1 VTLANKI
8 TLCRIALVPVFVALG
23 IAYGRSVQAGTA
35 EAALR
40 TAAVTFFFIIGISDG
55 VDGYIARNYNQRTR
69 LGSVLDP
76 LADKMLMFSSLLVLS
91 LCAWPQSLPVWLAGV
106 VIARDVLSSS
116 AAGII
121 YLVQGKVKIR
131 PHWTGKVATVL
142 QITVV
147 SWSMLS
153 FHWATARLLAALT
166 ALITVI
172 SGGVY
177 LVEGTRQLLARS
189 SPPHQAVSAKA

>member
-8 TLCRIALVPVFVALG
+8 TLCRIALVPLFVVLG
-23 IAYGRSVQAGTA
+23 ISYGQSVQAGVA
-35 EAALR
+35 EAGIR
-40 TAAVTFFFIIGISDG
+40 TAAVIVFFVIGLSDG
-55 VDGYIARNYNQRTR
+55 LDGYIARHYHQRSR
-69 LGSVLDP
+69 LGAVLDP

-91 LCAWPQSLPVWLAGV
+91 LCAWPQPLPVWLAGV

-147 SWSMLS
+147 SWSMLG
-153 FHWATARLLAALT
+153 FHWGTARLLAALT

-177 LVEGTRQLLARS
+177 LVEGTRQLLAPAPLAKTARS
-189 SPPHQAVSAKA
+189 AV